1 MRNKLIEAGVRNLHE
16 FGYPTCN
23 AKNILTDRVYAA
35 FFERMLEDN
44 KGKAGPVIDAEIDK
58 LLAECKTANAG
69 NQRRR

>member
-44 KGKAGPVIDAEIDK
+44 KGKAGRAVDTAIDK
-58 LLAECKTANAG
+58 LLAECRAANA
-69 NQRRR
+69 